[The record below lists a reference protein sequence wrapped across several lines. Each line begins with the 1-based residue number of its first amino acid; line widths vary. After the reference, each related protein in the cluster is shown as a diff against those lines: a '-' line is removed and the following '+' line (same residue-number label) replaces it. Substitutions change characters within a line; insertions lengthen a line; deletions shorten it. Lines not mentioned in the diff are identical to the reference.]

1 MLEEELDEFRLALR
15 QYMECACAQT
25 GCLQSVALLSFAL
38 QNDLMS
44 IDEIFFFFSL
54 VDVQNACRWIIVV
67 MVFDLCFVII
77 MHLVKFLMFALLSSG
92 WA

>member
-25 GCLQSVALLSFAL
+25 GCLQSVPLLSFAPE
-38 QNDLMS
+38 NDLMS
-44 IDEIFFFFSL
+44 SFFFFL

-67 MVFDLCFVII
+67 TVFDLC
-77 MHLVKFLMFALLSSG
+77 L
-92 WA
+92 